1 MFNLSR
7 LLSPKTQQLAA
18 LDLGSNSFHLIIA
31 DWEDGE
37 LKVRDKVKEMVRLGW
52 GLQDDGSLDA
62 AAWNRA
68 QACLER
74 FGERL
79 REFKPGSV
87 RVVGTKTL
95 RSIIDSNVF
104 LQAAEQRLGH
114 PVEVISGEE
123 EARLIYLGVA
133 HYMAPTNG
141 PRMVIDIG
149 GGSTEVT
156 LGEGMDLKLKES
168 LDMGCVSITKRFFK
182 NGRVTKNRLLK
193 ASVYCSQQLLP
204 VADDFLEHA
213 WNECLGASG
222 TIKAVAKV
230 CLENQFCDGEIQ
242 LKGLDAIIE
251 RYLEAGECN
260 LPLKGLSLER
270 QPVFLGGV
278 VVLQAL
284 FQALNIDTMHAAESA
299 LREGLLYELKG
310 RLEHSDIRPAS
321 VQKLAERYH
330 VDSQFSGRVD
340 STCQLLLN
348 QVAETWSLDEVE
360 TTKLLNWASQLF
372 LVGLDVAHS
381 DYHKH
386 GAYIVEHVDLAGFSR
401 IEQQQLAALVLAHR
415 KRIPVK
421 QFPMENV
428 DLLKACLIIRLSV
441 IFNRGKRRQ
450 TLPELQFRAAGQQMS
465 LLLDQT
471 WLQNNPLTRADLENE
486 QQYLSQID
494 YKLDIIEL

>member
-7 LLSPKTQQLAA
+7 LLSPKSQQLAA

-95 RSIIDSNVF
+95 RSIIDADVF

-133 HYMAPTNG
+133 HYKAPTNG

-182 NGRVTKNRLLK
+182 SGRVTKNRLLK

-204 VADDFLEHA
+204 VADDFLEHG

-230 CLENQFCDGEIQ
+230 CVDNNFCENEIQ
-242 LKGLDAIIE
+242 LSGLDAIVE
-251 RYLEAGECN
+251 HYLEAGECN
-260 LPLKGLSLER
+260 LPLKGLSEER

-278 VVLQAL
+278 LVLQAL
-284 FQALNIDTMHAAESA
+284 FQALGITSMHAAESA

-310 RLEHSDIRPAS
+310 RLEHSDIRPSS
-321 VQKLAERYH
+321 VQRLAERYH

-340 STCQLLLN
+340 TTCQLLLN

-360 TTKLLNWASQLF
+360 TNKLLTWASQLF

-401 IEQQQLAALVLAHR
+401 LEQQQLAALVLAHR
-415 KRIPVK
+415 RRFPVK
-421 QFPMENV
+421 QFPLQNT
-428 DLLKACLIIRLSV
+428 DLLKACLILRLSV

-465 LLLDQT
+465 LLLDQQ

-494 YKLDIIEL
+494 YKLDLIEL

>member
-95 RSIIDSNVF
+95 RSIIDADVF

-141 PRMVIDIG
+141 PRMVVDIG

-156 LGEGMDLKLKES
+156 LGEGMEIKLKQS

-182 NGRVTKNRLLK
+182 SGRVTKNRLLK
-193 ASVYCSQQLLP
+193 ASTYCSQELLP
-204 VADDFLEHA
+204 VVDDFIDHS

-230 CLENQFCDGEIQ
+230 CIENKFCAAEIE
-242 LKGLDAIIE
+242 LAGLDAIIE

-260 LPLKGLSLER
+260 LPFKGLSEER

-278 VVLQAL
+278 IVLHSL
-284 FQALNIDTMHAAESA
+284 FKNLHIQKMHAAESA

-310 RLEHSDIRPAS
+310 RLEHTDIRPAS
-321 VQKLAERYH
+321 VQRLSERYH

-340 STCQLLLN
+340 DTCQLLLN
-348 QVAETWSLDEVE
+348 QVAETWQLDETE
-360 TTKLLNWASQLF
+360 TAQLLKWASMLF

-386 GAYIVEHVDLAGFSR
+386 GAYIVGNVDLAGFSR

-415 KRIPVK
+415 RS
-421 QFPMENV
+421 FPAKHFPLENT
-428 DLLKACLIIRLSV
+428 DLLKACLMLRLSV

-450 TLPELQFRAAGQQMS
+450 GLPELQFRAAGQQMS
-465 LLLDQT
+465 LLLDQQ

-486 QQYLSQID
+486 QQYLAQID
-494 YKLDIIEL
+494 YKLDVIEL